1 MIFFDGR
8 SNHGLNEE
16 KSANVENQ
24 FTFFSLFLHK
34 ESVLLKAKQVFTLVN
49 GKEVY
54 KMEMVQQSTIMVI
67 AILDNLKMDLKVVME
82 NFKLI
87 LLGMSTKENL
97 EMG

>member
-1 MIFFDGR
+1 
-8 SNHGLNEE
+8 
-16 KSANVENQ
+16 
-24 FTFFSLFLHK
+24 
-34 ESVLLKAKQVFTLVN
+34 
-49 GKEVY
+49 
-54 KMEMVQQSTIMVI
+54 MEMVQQSTIMVI